1 MKKKLHKLGIWRMFA
16 MSWLFRLPLHQKVIA
31 GCYLVA
37 ALFSLPVFVTFIVFG
52 KIFVGIILI
61 ALLLALTYP
70 LSRFI
75 EKTLTSSF
83 DEISIV
89 TTRIAQG
96 DFSERASET
105 GSMVKLNQSF
115 NTMIDKLTT
124 ILNDASSITK
134 QVMGTS
140 RGITDKNQELKLVMT
155 QVAYS
160 SQELAVGANEIS
172 QDIAGMTESIQDI
185 EEKVSNYTIS
195 TKAMNERSINTLQL
209 VESGRE
215 SVAQQAEGMKKN
227 IYATQQVSK
236 SIDALSRNAK
246 RISRIT
252 KSISDLAE
260 QTNLLSLNASIEAA
274 RAGEHGRGFAV
285 VAQEV
290 RKLAEESA
298 TSTQG
303 VFGLVRSIEDDIQQA
318 LDNILINEEIVSQQ
332 NEMIVEA
339 EQIFSQIILSV
350 QYISEQ
356 IAAFSNE
363 SDIMLESAHKI
374 SSSIQNIS
382 AITEESAAGTQQVS
396 ASMNGQMSTIQ
407 AVAEEAEI
415 MNKSVFQ
422 LQKTINIFKF

>member
-1 MKKKLHKLGIWRMFA
+1 
-16 MSWLFRLPLHQKVIA
+16 MSWLLKLPLHQKVIA

-52 KIFVGIILI
+52 KVFVGIILI
-61 ALLLALTYP
+61 VLLLALTYP

-89 TTRIAQG
+89 TARIAQG
-96 DFSERASET
+96 DFTERASET
-105 GSMVKLNQSF
+105 GSMSKLNQSF
-115 NTMIDKLTT
+115 NSMIDKLTT
-124 ILNDASSITK
+124 ILNEASGITK

-140 RGITDKNQELKLVMT
+140 RGITEKNQELKLVMT
-155 QVAYS
+155 QVAHS

-195 TKAMNERSINTLQL
+195 TKAMNERSIHTLQL

-215 SVAQQAEGMKKN
+215 SVAKQAEGMKKN
-227 IYATQQVSK
+227 IHATKQVS
-236 SIDALSRNAK
+236 STIDALSRNAK

-318 LDNILINEEIVSQQ
+318 IEHILINEEIVGQQ
-332 NEMIVEA
+332 NEMILEA
-339 EQIFSQIILSV
+339 ELIFTQIIQSV

-374 SSSIQNIS
+374 SSAIQNIS
-382 AITEESAAGTQQVS
+382 AITEQSAAGTQQVS
-396 ASMNGQMSTIQ
+396 ASMNDQMSSIQ
-407 AVAEEAEI
+407 AVAEEAEV
-415 MNKSVFQ
+415 MNRAVFQ
-422 LQKTINIFKF
+422 LQKTIHIFKF

>member
-1 MKKKLHKLGIWRMFA
+1 